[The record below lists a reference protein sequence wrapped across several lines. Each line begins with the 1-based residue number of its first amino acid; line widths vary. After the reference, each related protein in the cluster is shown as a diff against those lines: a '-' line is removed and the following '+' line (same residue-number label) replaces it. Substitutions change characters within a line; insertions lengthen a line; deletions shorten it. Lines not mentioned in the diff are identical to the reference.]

1 VTVVPATA
9 TADDILRHSPDG
21 VFLSNGPGDPAA
33 TGEYAV
39 PAIRGVLQAGTP
51 IFGICLG
58 HQLLALAL
66 GAKTYKLDRGHRGA
80 NQPVKELTT
89 GRVEITSQNHG
100 FAVNAETLPTTAK
113 VTHVSLFDGSNEGLA
128 CTDRPAFSVQY
139 HPEASPGPSD
149 SHYLFARFVELI
161 ERRP

>member
-1 VTVVPATA
+1 M
-9 TADDILRHSPDG
+9 
-21 VFLSNGPGDPAA
+21 FLSNGPGDPAA

-39 PAIRGVLQAGTP
+39 PAIRGVLAAGVP
-51 IFGICLG
+51 VFGICLG

-80 NQPVKELTT
+80 NQPVKDLAT
-89 GRVEITSQNHG
+89 GKVEITSQNHG
-100 FAVNAETLPTTAK
+100 FAVDPETLPPTAK

-149 SHYLFARFVELI
+149 SHYLFQRFVEMM
-161 ERRP
+161 EQRA